1 MSEWMRGCEVD
12 YGSSTVTG
20 GPFPDDTVAPI
31 SMLFGPRAP
40 IEYAPGQFT
49 GWTDPA
55 TGQRV
60 DYHYGI
66 DIAPPAGT
74 PLVALGYGKVT
85 QVIVGDSSFGN
96 AVKCEYTADDGTY
109 AAMYLHMTDRALAT
123 VGDTV
128 TPGQVLGYVG
138 TTGAS
143 SGPHLHMQV
152 WRDDYTI
159 DPMVVLV
166 GANAVGHVPPAPAPP
181 PGAAPVPMSSFNYL
195 GKGPEWW
202 MYDYELRL
210 MTVQP
215 APNLT
220 TVYMGRQ
227 GTDEVWRIR
236 VEDWQ

>member
-1 MSEWMRGCEVD
+1 MWMRGCDAD

-49 GWTDPA
+49 GWIDQA

-85 QVIVGDSSFGN
+85 QVIVGDPSFGN
-96 AVKCEYTADDGTY
+96 AVKCEYAGDDGHTY
-109 AAMYLHMTDRALAT
+109 AAMYLHMADRALVT

-128 TPGQVLGYVG
+128 APGQVLGYVG

-152 WRDDYTI
+152 WRNDFI
-159 DPMVVLV
+159 LDPLALLV
-166 GANAVGHVPPAPAPP
+166 EANPLGFVPPPPVASRGALPALTRVELGAALVDEANVHGILVTRDEAALANAETYRV
-181 PGAAPVPMSSFNYL
+181 NI
-195 GKGPEWW
+195 
-202 MYDYELRL
+202 LRDES
-210 MTVQP
+210 
-215 APNLT
+215 
-220 TVYMGRQ
+220 GRP
-227 GTDEVWRIR
+227 I
-236 VEDWQ
+236 